1 MKNNYI
7 QKLQD
12 ENKFRLEQIITVQAE
27 INDFIKFLHSPKF
40 FGLENGERKDWIST
54 GDVLNF
60 LIDLRSK
67 ALVN

>member
-40 FGLENGERKDWIST
+40 FGLEDCIST

-60 LIDLRSK
+60 LIDLRGK
-67 ALVN
+67 TLIN

>member
-40 FGLENGERKDWIST
+40 FGLEDWIST